1 MMTSRMKSTS
11 TNAAP
16 PPKPAQLKPP
26 TPKPMLSPPIFRII
40 HVAALPDAGSQDD
53 DQQHE
58 KHKRESSRTTRT
70 ITGTGITDS
79 NTHIHHH
86 RLFVCDGSSR

>member
-11 TNAAP
+11 ANAAP
-16 PPKPAQLKPP
+16 PPKPAQLKP

-70 ITGTGITDS
+70 IPGTGITDS